1 MSFSKTFGGGIQKSC
16 RGVLE
21 SSLSSGVEVKELDLE
36 ITRLLILVLTIEKE
50 EKKQVLGIQT
60 PGYDSYE
67 LAS

>member
-50 EKKQVLGIQT
+50 EKK
-60 PGYDSYE
+60 
-67 LAS
+67 